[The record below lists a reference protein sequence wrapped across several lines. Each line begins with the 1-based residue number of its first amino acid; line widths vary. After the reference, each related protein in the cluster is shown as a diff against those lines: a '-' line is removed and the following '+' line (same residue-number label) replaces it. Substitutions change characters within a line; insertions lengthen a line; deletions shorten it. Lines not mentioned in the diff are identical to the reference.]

1 MQEPQPLSSVVPRAA
16 IERRA
21 CQRCQAQMTLVRI
34 MPAFLGTDLHRFE
47 CIVCNHVLET
57 LDARDDRP
65 RARLTRRD
73 N

>member
-34 MPAFLGTDLHRFE
+34 VPAFLGTDLRRFE
-47 CIVCNHVLET
+47 CTVCNHVLET
-57 LDARDDRP
+57 LDARDDR
-65 RARLTRRD
+65 RGD
-73 N
+73 